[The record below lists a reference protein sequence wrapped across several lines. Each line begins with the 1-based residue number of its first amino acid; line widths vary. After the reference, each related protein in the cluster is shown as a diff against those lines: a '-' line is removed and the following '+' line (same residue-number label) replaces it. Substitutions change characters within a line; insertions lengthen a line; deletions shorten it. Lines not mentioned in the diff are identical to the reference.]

1 MAKRLD
7 ENGVLYL
14 LSKLLLLFVRQEAGK
29 GLSAND
35 LTDDLKQMILGQF
48 SGSWNDLADR
58 PTKVSYWTNDAHYQT
73 ALQVSEEI
81 SLALVASGF
90 QTAAQVE
97 ALIETALMTLDTDL
111 FIVVDV
117 LPDPADA
124 LTNKIYL
131 APPQDRNNALE
142 EWIVVN
148 GQWEHFGSVDISL
161 EGYFN
166 ETNLTP
172 ITNSEIDAMLASL
185 MLRY

>member
-58 PTKVSYWTNDAHYQT
+58 PANVSYWTNDANYQS
-73 ALQVSEEI
+73 ALQVSSAI
-81 SLALVASGF
+81 STALTASGF

-97 ALIETALMTLDTDL
+97 ALIEAALATLDTDI
-111 FIVVDV
+111 FIVVDA
-117 LPDPADA
+117 LPDPAEA
-124 LTNKIYL
+124 NPNKIYIL
-131 APPQDRNNALE
+131 PASGGAAGNNME
-142 EWIVVN
+142 EWIVVD
-148 GQWEHFGSVDISL
+148 GAWEKFGSVGLSL
-161 EGYFN
+161 DGYFN

-172 ITNSEIDAMLASL
+172 ISNSEIDAMIASL
-185 MLRY
+185 LP